1 MVDPPEIIRGRGI
14 DTRRGP
20 AFFCTTKKM
29 VDVLLTHRMVTVFYE
44 ARYPFRTKTGLVG
57 TFCLEP
63 LEPLANAIEEV
74 VRQAESERE
83 PAPPFGRNEYLEI
96 LFASM
101 VPHVTGTPLTK
112 PQWLSPAEFT
122 AALGLTRT
130 RRALPV
136 E

>member
-1 MVDPPEIIRGRGI
+1 MADI
-14 DTRRGP
+14 
-20 AFFCTTKKM
+20 
-29 VDVLLTHRMVTVFYE
+29 LLTHRMITVLYE

-63 LEPLANAIEEV
+63 PEPLANAIEEV

-101 VPHVTGTPLTK
+101 VPHVSGTPLTK
-112 PQWLSPAEFT
+112 PQWLPPAEFT
-122 AALGLTRT
+122 ASVATT
-130 RRALPV
+130 KK
-136 E
+136 EW